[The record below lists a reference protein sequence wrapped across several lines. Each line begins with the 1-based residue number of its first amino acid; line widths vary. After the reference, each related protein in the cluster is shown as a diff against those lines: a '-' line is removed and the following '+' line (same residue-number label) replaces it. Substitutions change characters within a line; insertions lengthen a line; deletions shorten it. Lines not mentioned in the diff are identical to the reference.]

1 MTDNTSRAR
10 GQSLTPQY
18 RAQEVAD
25 ASVIEGYLAALATMV
40 PSAATVMFL
49 LKKYP
54 NFAKKTN
61 VQSRTALVIMPPC
74 KLYFIA
80 HEDQF
85 TLYYFVKMQFL
96 HSH

>member
-54 NFAKKTN
+54 NFAK
-61 VQSRTALVIMPPC
+61 VSV
-74 KLYFIA
+74 
-80 HEDQF
+80 
-85 TLYYFVKMQFL
+85 
-96 HSH
+96 